1 MKITQSKDYKKPLY
15 AIGIAAAL
23 VATSVTGCG
32 SIFGDSGD
40 GRTTKGGGSGTRTM
54 SSQYSKYNADD
65 PVIEEGEIAIAGEI
79 DEPDV
84 ELDGDVALAGEETVD
99 DCNLRPEGGVPVDTG
114 D

>member
-32 SIFGDSGD
+32 SIFGDSGN
-40 GRTTKGGGSGTRTM
+40 GPVTKGGSGTRTM
-54 SSQYSKYNADD
+54 SSEYSKYNADD

-84 ELDGDVALAGEETVD
+84 ELDGDVVLAGEETVD
-99 DCNLRPEGGVPVDTG
+99 DCNLLTEGGAPVDTG